1 MLPTFVGLFLIALL
15 LFAHYSA
22 SNKKKSLK
30 LDIDEDLPFP
40 AAGQGSSI
48 FSLTALFGAYLA
60 ILFVVGIIAVLGLV
74 TGTILGLSL
83 IRNRSLKC
91 KEHSFQQFLLDHFN
105 TNNKSNVIFI
115 SLMAITQIL
124 FATSELLLLKGVLSL
139 GFQISSNYAAVISV
153 LLGLIVYFYSLKGG
167 YLTVFRTD
175 IVQFIAIII
184 MCLVVIF
191 HLLFSTSS
199 NFSLGYLNI
208 ISSNWSLGISNS
220 VVVYIMQIVWGF
232 IMGLSFIIASPDTWK
247 RVFVSV
253 KSKRENQ
260 FLILVL
266 AGIVPF
272 IVLLP
277 LKFYYDPTNVLNLA
291 SLKFLI
297 STLSGQNQLYLSI
310 VLVGVISSFMSSFD
324 SSLIISVH
332 LFVINETK
340 SSSLSRVNDEKVF
353 IKYMGINFLLIN
365 LMFIVIPGLSIKN
378 IYFLPNLLIGA
389 YAIIGGYLIGTK
401 GLMNKL
407 NLKNLLMVII
417 IGLVSWFIYLIS
429 IPNIIDYPQVKQI
442 ETVPYGVVLFI
453 IITFFSFFFSKN
465 EKSIKNN

>member
-15 LFAHYSA
+15 LYAHYSV

-30 LDIDEDLPFP
+30 LDIDDDLPFP

-60 ILFVVGIIAVLGLV
+60 ILFIVGIIAVLGLV
-74 TGTILGLSL
+74 IGTILGLYL
-83 IRNRSLKC
+83 IRTRSIKY
-91 KEHSFQQFLLDHFN
+91 KEHSFQKFLLEHFN

-115 SLMAITQIL
+115 SLIAITQIL

-139 GFQISSNYAAVISV
+139 GFQISSNYAAMISV
-153 LLGLIVYFYSLKGG
+153 LLGMIVYFYSLTGG

-175 IVQFIAIII
+175 IVQFIAIIF
-184 MCLVVIF
+184 MCLVIIF
-191 HLLFSTSS
+191 HLLISS
-199 NFSLGYLNI
+199 PFNFSLKSLDI
-208 ISSNWSLGISNS
+208 LSLNWSLGITNS

-247 RVFVSV
+247 RVFISV
-253 KSKRENQ
+253 KSKRKNQ

-266 AGIVPF
+266 AGILPF

-277 LKFYYDPTNVLNLA
+277 LKFYYDSTNVLSVAN
-291 SLKFLI
+291 LKFLI
-297 STLSGQNQLYLSI
+297 STLNDQNQLYLSI

-324 SSLIISVH
+324 SSLITSVH
-332 LFVINETK
+332 LFAINDTK
-340 SSSLSRVNDEKVF
+340 SSSLSQIEDKRIF

-365 LMFIVIPGLSIKN
+365 LIFIVIPNLSIKN
-378 IYFLPNLLIGA
+378 LYFLPNLLIGA
-389 YAIIGGYLIGTK
+389 YAVIAGYLIGTK
-401 GLMNKL
+401 GLLSKL
-407 NLKNLLMVII
+407 SLKNLLLMII
-417 IGLVSWFIYLIS
+417 IGIVSWFIYLIS
-429 IPNIIDYPQVKQI
+429 IPNVIDYPQEKQI

-453 IITFFSFFFSKN
+453 IVTCFSSFFSKRDIN
-465 EKSIKNN
+465 IKK